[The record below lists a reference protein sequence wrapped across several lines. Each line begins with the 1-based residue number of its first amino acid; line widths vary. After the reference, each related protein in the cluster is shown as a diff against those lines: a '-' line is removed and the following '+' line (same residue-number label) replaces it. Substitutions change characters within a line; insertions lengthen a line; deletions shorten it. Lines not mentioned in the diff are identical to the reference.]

1 MISWHCFINFVRDCI
16 LQTKKKNRNSLC
28 DHSFFFY
35 ISALLRY
42 ARLNDGFTNY
52 IQFYSFEKRHI
63 NEFFTLPN
71 VFTCNF
77 IKTET
82 LAQVFSYEFCENFKN
97 TYFYRT
103 PVVAAS
109 GYFNHIWA
117 RQIST
122 EFLFFCFIYSL
133 ENLLLILF
141 SFFYLITTL
150 LLDYFLLN
158 SW

>member
-1 MISWHCFINFVRDCI
+1 MSAIVYYRPKRKSMWSLLFLLYFSFVKICKIERWI
-16 LQTKKKNRNSLC
+16 YKL
-28 DHSFFFY
+28 Y
-35 ISALLRY
+35 
-42 ARLNDGFTNY
+42 
-52 IQFYSFEKRHI
+52 QFYSFEKRHI

-122 EFLFFCFIYSL
+122 EFLFFRFIYSL

>member
-1 MISWHCFINFVRDCI
+1 MWSLLFLLYFNFVKICKIKRWIYKLCPV
-16 LQTKKKNRNSLC
+16 LFFWKKAYKWV
-28 DHSFFFY
+28 FY
-35 ISALLRY
+35 L
-42 ARLNDGFTNY
+42 
-52 IQFYSFEKRHI
+52 
-63 NEFFTLPN
+63 TLPN
-71 VFTCNF
+71 IFTCNF